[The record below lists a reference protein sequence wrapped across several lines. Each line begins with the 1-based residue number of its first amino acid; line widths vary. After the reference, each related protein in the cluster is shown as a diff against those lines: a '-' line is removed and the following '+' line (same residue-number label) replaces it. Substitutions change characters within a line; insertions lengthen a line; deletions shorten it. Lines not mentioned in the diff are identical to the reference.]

1 MTHTRYNN
9 YVDLHL
15 HTTASDGRLLPSE
28 LVEQAI
34 IKGRSA
40 IAITD
45 HDTTAGINS
54 AIATASNHNIEV
66 IAGVEFSV
74 QFVPTMHILAL
85 YVDIENIDL
94 KKELNRLEKVRCR
107 LIAKAFYRIRQFGIN
122 ISPYKL
128 REVVGAITISN
139 LKMYLISENMISK
152 GSDIDIALQDIL
164 NDWKKALPSPKECI
178 SLIHKCGGLAFLAH
192 PILLGYSN
200 EMLETIICNL
210 KQWGLDG
217 IEVEHPA
224 HSSVE
229 RKQLDKMLQKY
240 SLIKSGGSDYH
251 GNKYNMDETIE
262 ISNDILKQIKF
273 LRKEKYDV

>member
-85 YVDIENIDL
+85 YVDIE
-94 KKELNRLEKVRCR
+94 
-107 LIAKAFYRIRQFGIN
+107 
-122 ISPYKL
+122 
-128 REVVGAITISN
+128 
-139 LKMYLISENMISK
+139 
-152 GSDIDIALQDIL
+152 
-164 NDWKKALPSPKECI
+164 
-178 SLIHKCGGLAFLAH
+178 
-192 PILLGYSN
+192 
-200 EMLETIICNL
+200 
-210 KQWGLDG
+210 
-217 IEVEHPA
+217 
-224 HSSVE
+224 
-229 RKQLDKMLQKY
+229 RK
-240 SLIKSGGSDYH
+240 
-251 GNKYNMDETIE
+251 N
-262 ISNDILKQIKF
+262 
-273 LRKEKYDV
+273 